1 MSALNDTLKDLQAR
15 AESARAELKA
25 AAEKLEKAA
34 RGAATRVEENGKKLF
49 DELVKTGEKLVK
61 QQDKAAKK
69 AEKAEKNGNEGRRL
83 EQLTNRGAAL
93 LGLPTR
99 EDVASLEKKL
109 AAVQRKLTK
118 LEKANAA

>member
-15 AESARAELKA
+15 AESAR
-25 AAEKLEKAA
+25 
-34 RGAATRVEENGKKLF
+34 GAATRVEEKSKALF

-61 QQDKAAKK
+61 QQAKSEKK
-69 AEKAEKNGNEGRRL
+69 AEKKAAEGSRL

-99 EDVASLEKKL
+99 EDVAALEKKL
-109 AAVQRKLTK
+109 AAVQRKLSK
-118 LEKANAA
+118 LEKSAAA

>member
-15 AESARAELKA
+15 TENARAELKA

-34 RGAATRVEENGKKLF
+34 RGAATRVEENSKKLF

-61 QQDKAAKK
+61 QQDKSAKK
-69 AEKAEKNGNEGRRL
+69 ADKKAAEGSRL

-99 EDVASLEKKL
+99 EDVVALEKKL

-118 LEKANAA
+118 LEKGSAA